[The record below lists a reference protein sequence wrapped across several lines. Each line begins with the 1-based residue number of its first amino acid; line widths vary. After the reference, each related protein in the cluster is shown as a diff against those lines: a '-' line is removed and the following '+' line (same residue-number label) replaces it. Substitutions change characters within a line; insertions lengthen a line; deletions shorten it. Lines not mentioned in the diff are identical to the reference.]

1 MVNTS
6 ILLEPFKLNKAIEL
20 KNRIVMAPM
29 TRNKATDSFS
39 PTLEMATYYAKR
51 ADAGL
56 IITEGTII
64 RPDGRGYSNTPG
76 IYKEEHIKGWQQV
89 TQAVHQNGGK
99 IFLQIW
105 HVGRVSHPIFLNGSL
120 PISASETEMNGRV
133 RRADGELYY
142 GKSRALSYLE
152 IQDLVSSYATAAKNA
167 LKAGFDGIEIHGANG
182 YLIDQFLHYSTN
194 KRQDAYGVKP
204 ENLARF
210 ALEVMDAC
218 IAEIGAERVGI
229 RLSPGAY
236 LNEIVGD
243 SRDADVF
250 QYLLAKLSEK
260 NIAYLHT
267 GNFDDATRFPEL
279 NYKTMTEF
287 MRLHFNGHLIASG
300 SYTVHKAAQQ
310 IIAHQFDLIA
320 FGRPF
325 IANPDLVTRIKNAA
339 NMDSYDVAMLETL
352 V

>member
-1 MVNTS
+1 MTN
-6 ILLEPFKLNKAIEL
+6 ILLKPFKLNDKIEL
-20 KNRIVMAPM
+20 RNRIVMAPM
-29 TRNKATDSFS
+29 TRNKATDNLI
-39 PTLEMATYYAKR
+39 PTAEMAAYYARR
-51 ADAGL
+51 AEAGL

-76 IYKEEHIKGWQQV
+76 IYTKEQVKGWQQV
-89 TQAVHQNGGK
+89 TQAVHQKGGK

-105 HVGRVSHPIFLNGSL
+105 HVGRVSHPIFLDGSL
-120 PISASETEMNGRV
+120 PVSASETQMSGRV

-152 IQDLVSSYATAAKNA
+152 IQELVSSYATAAKKA
-167 LKAGFDGIEIHGANG
+167 LEAGFDGIEIHGANG

-194 KRQDAYGVKP
+194 KRQDDYGDKP

-210 ALEVMDAC
+210 ALEIVDAC
-218 IAEIGAERVGI
+218 IAEIGPERVGI

-243 SRDADVF
+243 NRDAEVF
-250 QYLLAKLSEK
+250 QYLLTKLSDK

-279 NYKTMTEF
+279 NDETMTEF
-287 MRLHFNGHLIASG
+287 MRTHFNGHLIASG
-300 SYTVHKAAQQ
+300 SYTIHKAIEQMA
-310 IIAHQFDLIA
+310 AHQFDLIA

-325 IANPDLVTRIKNAA
+325 IANPDLVKRIKTAA

-352 V
+352 D

>member
-1 MVNTS
+1 MVNVN
-6 ILLEPFKLNKAIEL
+6 ILLESFKLNEIIEL

-29 TRNKATDSFS
+29 TRNKATDDLS
-39 PTLEMATYYAKR
+39 PTSEMATYYARR

-76 IYKEEHIKGWQQV
+76 IYTDQQIAGWQKI
-89 TQAVHQNGGK
+89 TQAVHQNKGK

-120 PISASETEMNGRV
+120 PISASETQMSSRV

-142 GKSRALSYLE
+142 GKSRALSLAE
-152 IQDLVSSYATAAKNA
+152 IKDLVSSYAKAAKNA

-194 KRQDAYGVKP
+194 KRQDAYGVEP

-210 ALEVMDAC
+210 ALEVVDAC
-218 IAEIGAERVGI
+218 IAEIGRERVGI

-243 SRDADVF
+243 RRDSIVF
-250 QYLLAKLSEK
+250 QYLLAQLSEK
-260 NIAYLHT
+260 QIAYLHT
-267 GNFDDATRFPEL
+267 GNFDDETRFPEL
-279 NYKTMTEF
+279 NHKTMTEF
-287 MRLHFNGHLIASG
+287 MRMHFKGHLIASG
-300 SYTVHKAAQQ
+300 GYTVQKAIKQMLAK
-310 IIAHQFDLIA
+310 QFDLIA

-325 IANPDLVTRIKNAA
+325 IANPDLVSRIKNAA
-339 NMDSYDVAMLETL
+339 NMHSYDAAMLETL